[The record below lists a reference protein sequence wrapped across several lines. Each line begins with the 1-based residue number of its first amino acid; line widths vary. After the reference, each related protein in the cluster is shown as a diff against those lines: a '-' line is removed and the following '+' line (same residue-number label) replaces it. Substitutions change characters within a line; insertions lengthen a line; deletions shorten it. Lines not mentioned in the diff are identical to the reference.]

1 MSDRILLS
9 NDTRWLRSGREFPS
23 LAFGDSML
31 PLLKPLSEIRIR
43 PVPAG
48 RVRVGDIV
56 AYRRNGSVCA
66 HRVVK
71 IAFKED
77 GVVLL
82 TKGDNRSQQD
92 PLWDSRMMIGV
103 VVRAGPFDLTTRR
116 RRWFGRWMALLS
128 YYPSAASARL
138 IRRLP
143 RAKRLA
149 TRCAVALQP
158 LLLWNRLV
166 DRQEKVQIRQSH
178 ARLLARGVGVR
189 TFEDGDVDELVALW
203 NRCFHGETLEAD
215 AFRSKIRQSP
225 WFSPSGCFVAA
236 QGSRLVGFVL
246 TSRRWAR
253 TGGPLPSRGF
263 IECIGVDPDARRK
276 GIGSLLLDRAIR
288 HLRAQGCMSFETGP
302 FRVPCTE
309 TGETVL
315 EAGMAFFARN
325 GFELLFPGQEFKVI
339 SHLWRARGVTQ
350 RLIPRLQ
357 AQGVQIRT
365 AEEPDRA
372 VLAEFIR
379 RSGYPQGANLSG
391 GLEAEPMRSFVL
403 AILDGRIIG
412 TCRWHLVDR
421 MRSYDELG
429 WIWAAAA
436 PARGLGYV
444 GGLYVD
450 PAYRSLNAG
459 AALTARALD
468 AVFETGCTELRGW
481 AASAGLQARYRRW
494 GFARVGSVM
503 SLCRAS

>member
-9 NDTRWLRSGREFPS
+9 NDTRWLRNGQEFPS
-23 LAFGDSML
+23 MAFGDSML
-31 PLLKPLSEIRIR
+31 PLLKPLTEIRIR

-48 RVRVGDIV
+48 QVRVGDIV

-66 HRVVK
+66 HRVVR
-71 IAFKED
+71 IASKSD

-103 VVRAGPFDLTTRR
+103 VVRAGSSDLTTRR
-116 RRWFGRWMALLS
+116 RRWFSRWMALLS
-128 YYPSAASARL
+128 YYPFASSARL
-138 IRRLP
+138 IRWLP
-143 RAKRLA
+143 RGKRMA
-149 TRCAVALQP
+149 SRCAVALQP

-166 DRQEKVQIRQSH
+166 DRQEKVKICQSR
-178 ARLLARGVGVR
+178 ARLLFRGVEVR
-189 TFEDGDVDELVALW
+189 VFKDGDADELVALW
-203 NRCFHGETLEAD
+203 NRCFPGETLERD

-225 WFSPSGCFVAA
+225 WFSPSGCFVAV
-236 QGSRLVGFVL
+236 QGSRLMGFVV

-253 TGGPLPSRGF
+253 PGGPLPSRGF

-276 GIGSLLLDRAIR
+276 GIGSLLLDRAVR
-288 HLRAQGCMSFETGP
+288 HLRAQGGLSYETGP

-315 EAGMAFFARN
+315 EAGMAFFAAN
-325 GFELLFPGQEFKVI
+325 GFELSFPGQEFKVI
-339 SHLWRARGVTQ
+339 AHLWHPRGVTQ
-350 RLIPRLQ
+350 RLIPRLR
-357 AQGVQIRT
+357 AQGVEIR
-365 AEEPDRA
+365 AAQEEDRT
-372 VLAEFIR
+372 VLAESIR
-379 RSGYPQGANLSG
+379 RWGYPQGANLSG

-403 AILDGRIIG
+403 AILSGRIIG

-436 PARGLGYV
+436 PARGLGYM

-459 AALTARALD
+459 AGLTARVLD
-468 AVFETGCTELRGW
+468 AVFETGCTELRLW
-481 AASAGLQARYRRW
+481 TASSGLQTRFRRW
-494 GFARVGSVM
+494 GSERVGDVVAM
-503 SLCRAS
+503 CRVS